1 MVDAIARIELRRLP
15 NANEK
20 NVNRAIRAP
29 LANGEVAIASLTGG
43 VMNGAGPSIKVA
55 LSMAVVSS
63 VLLQSQSAYAQ
74 QRGGF
79 GSWGMGS
86 GMAGGYGMGLF
97 GSIFMIAFW
106 ALILVGAFF
115 LVKWL
120 VKGPRGH
127 MGDARPGSSAL
138 EILEER
144 YARGEIDREEFEQK
158 KRDLRG
164 G

>member
-1 MVDAIARIELRRLP
+1 MNRIGSAAKRVLGTAVLS
-15 NANEK
+15 
-20 NVNRAIRAP
+20 
-29 LANGEVAIASLTGG
+29 LA
-43 VMNGAGPSIKVA
+43 
-55 LSMAVVSS
+55 
-63 VLLQSQSAYAQ
+63 LLQSQSAYAQ

-86 GMAGGYGMGLF
+86 GMAGGYGMGVF

-106 ALILVGAFF
+106 VLILAGVFL

-120 VKGPRGH
+120 VGGSSRH
-127 MGDARPGSSAL
+127 VGDARPGSSAL

-158 KRDLRG
+158 KRDLKG

>member
-1 MVDAIARIELRRLP
+1 MVDAIPRRKRFWNMGALMNRIGSPGKMAL
-15 NANEK
+15 
-20 NVNRAIRAP
+20 NVA
-29 LANGEVAIASLTGG
+29 V
-43 VMNGAGPSIKVA
+43 
-55 LSMAVVSS
+55 LSSAF
-63 VLLQSQSAYAQ
+63 LHGQSAYAQ

-106 ALILVGAFF
+106 ALLLAGVFF

-120 VKGPRGH
+120 VRGSSGH
-127 MGDARPGSSAL
+127 VGDARPGSSAL

-144 YARGEIDREEFEQK
+144 YARGEIDRQEFEQK

>member
-1 MVDAIARIELRRLP
+1 MNRI
-15 NANEK
+15 
-20 NVNRAIRAP
+20 
-29 LANGEVAIASLTGG
+29 G
-43 VMNGAGPSIKVA
+43 
-55 LSMAVVSS
+55 SS
-63 VLLQSQSAYAQ
+63 VKMGLSIVVLSSASFNSQWAYAQ

-97 GSIFMIAFW
+97 GSIFMVGFW
-106 ALILVGAFF
+106 VLILAGLF
-115 LVKWL
+115 LVVKWL
-120 VKGPRGH
+120 VKGARGGH
-127 MGDARPGSSAL
+127 VGPMQSGSGAL

-144 YARGEIDREEFEQK
+144 YARGEIDRVEFEQK

>member
-1 MVDAIARIELRRLP
+1 
-15 NANEK
+15 
-20 NVNRAIRAP
+20 
-29 LANGEVAIASLTGG
+29 
-43 VMNGAGPSIKVA
+43 
-55 LSMAVVSS
+55 
-63 VLLQSQSAYAQ
+63 
-74 QRGGF
+74 
-79 GSWGMGS
+79 MGS

-106 ALILVGAFF
+106 VLILAGVFF

-120 VKGPRGH
+120 VKGSRGEHVDH
-127 MGDARPGSSAL
+127 MQSGSRAL

>member
-1 MVDAIARIELRRLP
+1 
-15 NANEK
+15 
-20 NVNRAIRAP
+20 
-29 LANGEVAIASLTGG
+29 
-43 VMNGAGPSIKVA
+43 MNGIGPSSKIG
-55 LSMAVVSS
+55 LSMGVLSS
-63 VLLQSQSAYAQ
+63 AFLLGQSAYAQ

-86 GMAGGYGMGLF
+86 GMAGGYGMG
-97 GSIFMIAFW
+97 IFMIAFW
-106 ALILVGAFF
+106 VLILAGVFV

-120 VKGPRGH
+120 VKGSRGGHVDH
-127 MGDARPGSSAL
+127 MQSGSGAL

-144 YARGEIDREEFEQK
+144 YARGEIDRVEFEQK

>member
-1 MVDAIARIELRRLP
+1 
-15 NANEK
+15 
-20 NVNRAIRAP
+20 
-29 LANGEVAIASLTGG
+29 
-43 VMNGAGPSIKVA
+43 MNGIGSSVKIG
-55 LSMAVVSS
+55 LSMAVLSS
-63 VLLQSQSAYAQ
+63 ALLQSQSAYAQ

-106 ALILVGAFF
+106 VLILAGVFF
-115 LVKWL
+115 LIKWL
-120 VKGPRGH
+120 VRGSSGH
-127 MGDARPGSSAL
+127 VGDARPGSSAL

-158 KRDLRG
+158 KRDLSGR
-164 G
+164 